1 VDRQLFVDALRNAR
15 GLGEAG
21 LTLASGI
28 AAEPLAGLYGITGAL
43 RGGAKRGAENVEAL
57 RDVLTYQPRTEEGAG
72 YLDALGEGIE
82 WAGEKLSEAPGAQTA
97 QGTWEG
103 FTNASPAAGAGVA
116 AVAGVLDPTRGAARK
131 TKTAARTAQALRR
144 TRPDLPAIKAADF
157 KPLKGG
163 AAAYRKQLEQARALM
178 GDQDRLQVDPLPD
191 DFKGRV
197 FTTDDGMQGF
207 AITED
212 GTVTNLFRNPEA
224 GTAGTMEAALTKA
237 RAEGAKNLEAFD
249 TYLAEGYKKRGAV
262 ERERSGFDPHYAPE
276 GWDPATMGEPDYV
289 SMDIGGYVPERKHS
303 ELAGPREQRPLERY
317 PAPRGE
323 PKRTA
328 SMFRGGN
335 VPRLN
340 AYVDKG
346 IAQGAERWYHLGGL
360 KDRFIEEL
368 GPEKGA
374 AAFDRFMDLTAALS
388 PRSKVDQNLKRASVL
403 YQREMQGLPI
413 TPLTHEMFPAGYGH
427 MATTSAHAPAVQRL
441 VETGEVGSSID
452 QPKIASFAENLKGNY
467 EPLTADTYN
476 VQILSGQP
484 RSPTKAEYPFLE
496 ARQKTLGERRGLQPA
511 EWQSAL
517 WTGAGDVTGVADVRN
532 MTAAVNQ
539 RIAKT
544 AEKLGISEQEAFR
557 EFARGNTKLYQMLL
571 AAALGGG
578 AYVAS
583 DGEASLDTES

>member
-1 VDRQLFVDALRNAR
+1 MLVDMLRNAR
-15 GLGEAG
+15 GIGDAA
-21 LTLASGI
+21 LTFGSGI
-28 AAEPLAGLYGITGAL
+28 AAEPIAGLYGLGGAL
-43 RGGAKRGAENVEAL
+43 SGGAKGGAQNVEAL
-57 RDVLTYQPRTEEGAG
+57 RNALTYQPRTEEGAD
-72 YLDALGEGIE
+72 YLGAVGEGIE
-82 WAGEKLSEAPGAQTA
+82 WVGDKLSEAPGAQSA
-97 QGTWEG
+97 QGAWEG
-103 FTNASPAAGAGVA
+103 FTNASPAAGAGLA
-116 AVAGVLDPTRGAARK
+116 AVAGVLDPTRGATRK
-131 TKTAARTAQALRR
+131 TKTAARTAQALRH
-144 TRPDLPAIKAADF
+144 TRPDLPTIKAAEF

-163 AAAYRKQLEQARALM
+163 ATAYRKQLEQARALM

-207 AITED
+207 AITDE

-224 GTAGTMEAALTKA
+224 GAAGTMDAALTKA

-262 ERERSGFDPHYAPE
+262 ERDRSGFDPQYAPE

-289 SMDIGGYVPERKHS
+289 AMDIGGYVPERKHS
-303 ELAGPREQRPLERY
+303 ELAGPREQKPLERY
-317 PAPRGE
+317 AAPRGE

-346 IAQGAERWYHLGGL
+346 VAQGAEKWYHLGGL

-368 GPEKGA
+368 GPEKGG
-374 AAFDRFMDLTAALS
+374 AAFDRFMDMTAALS

-403 YQREMQGLPI
+403 YQREMQGQPI
-413 TPLTHEMFPAGYGH
+413 SPLTHEMFPPGYGH
-427 MATTSAHAPAVQRL
+427 LATTSAHAPAIKRL
-441 VETGEVGSSID
+441 VETGAVGNSVD

-467 EPLTADTYN
+467 EPLTSDTHN
-476 VQILSGQP
+476 VQILSGQA

-496 ARQKTLGERRGLQPA
+496 SRQKTLGERRDLQPA

-532 MTAAVNQ
+532 MTAAMNQ

-557 EFARGNTKLYQMLL
+557 EFAKGNTKLYQMLL
-571 AAALGGG
+571 ATALGGG
-578 AYVAS
+578 AYAAS
-583 DGEASLDTES
+583 DEEAALDTES